1 MPDGASTDSRPVQLF
16 PITMPGPSVPAL
28 GEWHSRG
35 LCVGEGPEAF
45 FRAGVDP
52 DGFGNESL
60 NAGIAA
66 SIALYEIAGVRA
78 RRR

>member
-1 MPDGASTDSRPVQLF
+1 MPECASNSTPVQLL
-16 PITMPGPSVPAL
+16 PITMPGPSDPAPA
-28 GEWHSRG
+28 EWHSRG

-66 SIALYEIAGVRA
+66 SIALYEITRVRA